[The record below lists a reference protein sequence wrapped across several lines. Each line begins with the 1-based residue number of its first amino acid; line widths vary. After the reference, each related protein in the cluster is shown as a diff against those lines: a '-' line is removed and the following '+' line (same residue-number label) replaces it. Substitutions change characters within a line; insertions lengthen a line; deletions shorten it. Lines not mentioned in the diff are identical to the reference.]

1 MNANDLQ
8 IDTATINLNTT
19 GNLFIYTRTGAE
31 TIDVGFA
38 GTGTMQISD
47 AEWQAIRNA
56 VSITVGKALAPN
68 QQSGNISIQ
77 TAQAHGTSAAAAQSF
92 NTTGS
97 IALDDDTGGTPSAA
111 LATGGAGAINLNAGA
126 TGILVTQ
133 TTSATVAELA
143 TTGKITIATAGP
155 VGTAANRVQFVAN
168 QDDVEINA
176 GGAVYLDGINNLTLG
191 ALTYGAVTTSDDLVS
206 ITTQAGDLVLSG
218 PISTGTGNI
227 TLSPAGTVYLNYP
240 SGTGNIITQST
251 ANLTVTRPV
260 ILQENATI
268 VQTTGNAANTLTFN
282 AINDEAANANT
293 LTITGNAS
301 AVTLN
306 DPIGVSVPLSGLTI
320 TGNTVSLDDVGAVGT
335 SAGAVSVSVTAATT
349 GGVNLLGS
357 WYRTTGAQT
366 WQAGTVATPR
376 AITTSAATTLF
387 SNTNVNVYGNVDSST
402 ASYNLTIRASDIDL
416 NPLGATFGSWN
427 LGTNTLNLYTATAST
442 LMNVGFDSGNAA
454 HWNLDDSE
462 IASLTAG
469 AIIGTLII
477 GESMVQSGAITFRT
491 ADFSGANTGGGVPI
505 TANSDAATGY
515 IALDNA
521 VTAPAIDNAD
531 STVNLNSYLR
541 IEAAQ
546 ASGFGHISSTG
557 QITLTTDAANGTR
570 IGAGTLPSTPTL
582 PIEINV
588 SPTTRVD
595 VTGRAPQGVWLTG
608 VGGAIY
614 LGTVS
619 VTGPIITDIYGGG
632 GTIYL
637 THDIDTNGDNIVYNQ
652 AVRLRPTVGNSISI
666 NTGNGDITFA
676 STLDEDD
683 AGGIAAG
690 TNSLEIDTGTGTI
703 LFTGN
708 VGGDPAGARATEK
721 AFQNLT
727 ITSSGDVSFQEGI
740 STANGGAVNITH
752 SGVLSIYDATSLT
765 DTATAD
771 LVLDGSFTESGTGSV
786 QIAGDIATS
795 NDTVDFNTPVELT
808 GNVRVYTGATGN
820 DINFADAATV
830 SDAMAPG
837 PYDLLLNAGGS
848 GDITFGA
855 TNADASA
862 RIGGAAGAGRIGAL
876 SIENANA
883 VTFNG
888 QVYAASIAQTS
899 SNATTGTTVFNRLVN
914 TNDAAGIDLNGRNF
928 AFYLPVTTT
937 GSGIMR
943 ISNTGTL
950 LLPDTADCALDGAF
964 TQDVTTGTILLGA
977 EIVTTSDQIALAGPI
992 TLTNAVTLDTTG
1004 GSTAGADISFQNTAT
1019 VNETAD
1025 GAYDLNLNA
1034 GTNGN
1039 ISFGTSIGDGNA
1051 RIGGNAGTHMPSA
1064 LNILNGNAVTLNG
1077 QVFVT
1082 DFAQSA
1088 ANVTTGLTVFNRTV
1102 NTGGLSFSGRRLT
1115 FNGAVS
1121 SAGAVSITNSD
1132 LFLTAEDADI
1142 TLTAGNFSQNGTGL
1156 NQLAGGVITNGG
1168 TITFATDVYLYGTTG
1183 TMAFGRNGADN
1194 VISFNG
1200 DLHIAATGKAI
1211 TFSSGINV
1219 AGSAALYNGTVS
1231 FAATATIPSLAT
1243 GGDIVLLNG
1252 NPATM
1257 YADAAT
1263 GVGNLYAYINAQRT
1277 AAIVNPPSLAALAAA
1292 YPDASAFPATYTG
1305 ALGDLAGTTLAP
1317 EGNFYDNGV
1326 DLNASGAWTLSI
1338 PDNAN
1343 ATDSFAEAYNAT
1355 IDNCT
1360 VTVNLTASPSGSF
1373 AWLAAAEGCSG
1384 AGNSGVDFTRPTIVQ
1399 AGTYTV
1405 YDNVIRVE
1413 ASEAIENTNNE
1424 ISAALANI
1432 RYWDGGA
1439 LASFTGSFTDRD
1451 CATTTDG
1458 AGDLTVFY
1466 LQTSADTWNTDA
1478 TGISA
1483 GDAQST
1489 DRGRGATAASHRSAI
1504 PYVNLPKALGGLYQT
1519 LRDARKNRIG
1529 HYYSATPSVA
1539 ASNAAAGATY
1549 TAVADRCAPVL
1560 VAVFTGQ
1567 ETHDYADD
1575 NAAQRP
1581 YDSHNFIEFQW
1592 SEQVTIPNVADS
1604 DVNVRAMAGEGAIT
1618 ASGPGLDVAGF
1629 GAIASGSLSAGE
1641 RAYGTNAGAASS
1653 DVHALY
1659 RFFSRDGTGSYGAQT
1674 HRIRVSIA
1682 GFAQDAA
1689 GLGATDYR
1697 WYWPGYIAGAVT
1709 PTGAVTDSSA
1719 SLAIADTSAAT
1730 NGIESFGSATYPR
1743 AIVTVST
1750 SDSTNPTGVSFY
1762 GSWDTVG
1769 PAPAALRMAG
1779 DAWSD
1784 PIAAYEAVPDS
1795 SGGLI
1800 DKLEMHFFDNAV
1812 AYTAADPHAWYS
1824 RNGWY
1829 PSSDVGR
1836 PIYGQAS
1843 ATAPES
1849 FGGAR
1854 PLNAAG
1860 TVSTRGGIRESSLN
1874 AAVGA
1879 FRVFNNNVAMAIP
1892 PDTFS
1897 TNVTTNLLAPVAN
1910 QNVAGDPYFRLFWT
1924 GMGGSGTQLAGSS
1937 ITVSYNA
1944 DSPAVTGYVTD
1955 LAGNLLSPFS
1965 RIACVDRTPPR
1976 MTLSLAGAN
1985 RNDLYVL
1992 FSKRLSI
1999 ADPADVATGL
2009 TVTLSGT
2016 PVTLT
2021 GTPTVSAGNR
2031 ALLYRLDQAVAAA
2044 DLVNPA
2050 SGIEVAGTGTII
2062 TDPDTG
2068 IDYET
2073 SYFVDEL
2080 GNSAVVGDTHRLTD
2094 IGIGLAGIL
2103 YGSDGVN
2110 QPGLLGGSSG
2120 ALRSGDFDGSG
2131 RLLDKDITI
2140 ATRISLPTAPGA
2152 LSLFYDV
2159 NPAVETMPK
2168 TFNDATGLS
2177 LRLWLPSVLSG
2188 FNQSGN
2194 QEARN
2199 LSPIL
2204 ITDAGTTRLLRNF
2217 LIPESDPEVR
2227 PGAKVELLMQYEG
2240 LFCARL
2246 SDESDITSI
2255 APWSFSISETKA
2267 QRGGV
2272 TILNNVIDSGKRE
2285 KTIVQVELPKAGNLV
2300 IQVFTLDGNVVRV
2313 LERGLK
2319 GGGTYSYFWD
2329 GTNVAGN
2336 PVARGIYFIR
2346 VVGPGMDEIRKVMV
2360 IKE

>member
-1 MNANDLQ
+1 MSNTGTGQ
-8 IDTATINLNTT
+8 TFNLSGT

-31 TIDVGFA
+31 TIDVGFT

-47 AEWQAIRNA
+47 AEWQAIQNA
-56 VSITVGKALAPN
+56 VSITVGKSLAPN

-77 TAQAHGTSAAAAQSF
+77 TAQANGTSGGAAQSF

-97 IALDDDTGGTPSAA
+97 IELDDDTGGTPSVA

-155 VGTAANRVQFVAN
+155 VGTAANRLQFVAN
-168 QDDVEINA
+168 QDDVEISA

-206 ITTQAGDLVLSG
+206 ITTQLGDLVLSG
-218 PISTGTGNI
+218 PISTGAGNI

-240 SGTGNIITQST
+240 TGTGNIITQTT
-251 ANLTVTRPV
+251 ANLNVTRPV

-268 VQTTGNAANTLTFN
+268 VQTTGNAINTLTFTTV
-282 AINDEAANANT
+282 NDEAANTNT

-301 AVTLN
+301 AVTVN
-306 DPIGVSVPLSGLTI
+306 GPIGASFPLNGLTI
-320 TGNTVSLDDVGAVGT
+320 TGGT
-335 SAGAVSVSVTAATT
+335 INIANIGNSGTLAAGAVSVSVTAATT

-376 AITTSAATTLF
+376 AITTSAATTIF
-387 SNTNVNVYGNVDSST
+387 SNTNVNVYGNVDSS
-402 ASYNLTIRASDIDL
+402 AAGYNLTIRADDIDL
-416 NPLGATFGSWN
+416 NPLGATFGTWN

-442 LMNVGFDSGNAA
+442 VMNVGFDSGNALD
-454 HWNLDDSE
+454 WNLDDSE

-469 AIIGTLII
+469 AAIGALVI
-477 GESMVQSGAITFRT
+477 GESTVQSGAITFRT
-491 ADFSGANTGGGVPI
+491 ADFSGANGGGGVPI

-515 IALDNA
+515 ITLDNA
-521 VTAPAIDNAD
+521 GAAPAIANAD
-531 STVNLNSYLR
+531 STVNLHSYLR

-546 ASGFGHISSTG
+546 TSGFGHIASAG
-557 QITLTTDAANGTR
+557 QITLTTDASNGTR

-652 AVRLRPTVGNSISI
+652 AVRLRPTVGTSISI
-666 NTGNGDITFA
+666 QTGNGSITFA

-683 AGGIAAG
+683 AGGVIAG
-690 TNSLEIDTGTGTI
+690 TNSLSIDAGNGTV
-703 LFTGN
+703 LFSGN
-708 VGGDPAGARATEK
+708 VGGDPAGARLTEK

-727 ITSSGDVSFQEGI
+727 ITDAGNVTFQAGL
-740 STANGGAVNITH
+740 STANGGSVNVTH
-752 SGVLSIYDATSLT
+752 SGILTINDATSPT
-765 DTATAD
+765 DTAFAD

-795 NDTVDFNTPVELT
+795 NDTVNFNTAVELT
-808 GNVRVYTGATGN
+808 GNVRVYAGATGN
-820 DINFADAATV
+820 DITFADAATV
-830 SDAMAPG
+830 SDATAPG
-837 PYDLLLNAGGS
+837 PYNLLLNAGGS
-848 GDITFGA
+848 GDVTFGA

-888 QVYAASIAQTS
+888 QVYAASIAQTA
-899 SNATTGTTVFNRLVN
+899 SNATTGSTVFNRLVN
-914 TNDAAGIDLNGRNF
+914 TNTAAGIDLNGRDF
-928 AFYLPVTTT
+928 AFYLPVTAT
-937 GSGIMR
+937 GGGIMR

-964 TQDVTTGTILLGA
+964 TQDVTTGPVLLGA
-977 EIVTTSDQIALAGPI
+977 EITTTSDQIAFAGPI

-1004 GSTAGADISFQNTAT
+1004 GSTAGADISFLNTAT

-1034 GTNGN
+1034 GTNGD
-1039 ISFGTSIGDGNA
+1039 ITFGTAIGDGNA
-1051 RIGGNAGTHMPSA
+1051 RIGGNAGAHMPSA
-1064 LNILNGNAVTLNG
+1064 LRILNGNAVTLNG
-1077 QVFVT
+1077 QVYVT

-1088 ANVTTGLTVFNRTV
+1088 ANATTGLTVFNRTV

-1121 SAGAVSITNSD
+1121 SAGAVSITNSG

-1142 TLTAGNFSQNGTGL
+1142 TLTAGNFTQNGAGL
-1156 NQLAGGVITNGG
+1156 NQMAGGVVTNGG
-1168 TITFATDVYLYGTTG
+1168 AIAFATDVYLYGSTG

-1200 DLHIAATGKAI
+1200 DLHIAANGKAI
-1211 TFSSGINV
+1211 TFASGVNV

-1326 DLNASGAWTLSI
+1326 DLAGTGAWTLSI
-1338 PDNAN
+1338 PDNAD

-1360 VTVNLTASPSGSF
+1360 VTVNLAASPTGAF
-1373 AWLAAAEGCSG
+1373 AWLAAAEGCADG
-1384 AGNSGVDFTRPTIVQ
+1384 GGNSGVDFARPTIVQ

-1432 RYWDGGA
+1432 RYWDGSA
-1439 LASFTGSFTDRD
+1439 LASFTGSFVDRD
-1451 CATTTDG
+1451 CNTSTDG

-1466 LQTSADTWNTDA
+1466 LQTSADWWNTDA
-1478 TGISA
+1478 TGISM

-1489 DRGRGATAASHRSAI
+1489 DRGRGATEASHRSAI

-1519 LRDARKNRIG
+1519 LRDSHKNRIG

-1539 ASNAAAGATY
+1539 ASNAAAGATF

-1567 ETHDYADD
+1567 ETHDFADD

-1592 SEQVTIPNVADS
+1592 SEQVTIPSVADS
-1604 DVNVRAMAGEGAIT
+1604 DVNVRATAGEGAIT
-1618 ASGPGLDVAGF
+1618 VSGSGLDIAGF
-1629 GAIASGSLSAGE
+1629 AAIASGSLNAGE

-1659 RFFSRDGTGSYGAQT
+1659 RFFSRNGTGSYAAQT

-1689 GLGATDYR
+1689 GLGATEYR

-1709 PTGAVTDSSA
+1709 PTGAVTDSST
-1719 SLAIADTSAAT
+1719 SLAIADTSAAA

-1743 AIVTVST
+1743 AAVTVSVA
-1750 SDSTNPTGVSFY
+1750 DPTNPLADSFY
-1762 GSWDTVG
+1762 GDWDTVG
-1769 PAPAALRMAG
+1769 PAPAALRMAA

-1795 SGGLI
+1795 SGGII
-1800 DKLEMHFFDNAV
+1800 DRLEMHFFDNAV
-1812 AYTAADPHAWYS
+1812 AYTAADTHAWYS

-1829 PSSDVGR
+1829 PSADVSR

-1843 ATAPES
+1843 AAAPES

-1854 PLNAAG
+1854 PLNATG

-1879 FRVFNNNVAMAIP
+1879 FRVFNNNVALSIP

-1924 GMGGSGTQLAGSS
+1924 GLGGSGTQLAGSS

-1955 LAGNLLSPFS
+1955 LAGNLLGPFS
-1965 RIACVDRTPPR
+1965 KIVCVDRTPPR
-1976 MTLSLAGAN
+1976 MTFSLAGAD

-1992 FSKRLSI
+1992 FSKRLAI
-1999 ADPADVATGL
+1999 TDPADVAAGL

-2031 ALLYRLDQAVAAA
+2031 ALLYRLDQAVEAA
-2044 DLVNPA
+2044 DLVSPA
-2050 SGIEVAGTGTII
+2050 SGIAVAGTGTII

-2068 IDYET
+2068 SFET
-2073 SYFVDEL
+2073 SYFIDEL
-2080 GNSAVVGDTHRLTD
+2080 GNYAVVGDTHRLTD

-2131 RLLDKDITI
+2131 RLLDKDITV
-2140 ATRISLPTAPGA
+2140 ATRINLPTAPGA

-2177 LRLWLPSVLSG
+2177 FRLWLPSVLSG

-2227 PGAKVELLMQYEG
+2227 PGATVELLMQYEG

-2255 APWSFSISETKA
+2255 APWSFSISETKK

-2329 GTNVAGN
+2329 GTNAAGN

-2360 IKE
+2360 VKE